1 MQYHT
6 SVHKGIMMFVG
17 VECACEDPARQH
29 QSGNGEG
36 SQYRRGQIRH
46 LTVPPQE
53 DRLQAD
59 PRNVKE

>member
-1 MQYHT
+1 
-6 SVHKGIMMFVG
+6 MFVG

-59 PRNVKE
+59 PRNTKE